1 MNWKRAIAIILQ
13 VLGYISLFASASVSL
28 YICANDDNWWV
39 LEEYCFVPIVG
50 ALLLIAGKGL
60 LKSAPSKNKS
70 IRRVI
75 PLTQDKVL
83 IEEKEVRL

>member
-1 MNWKRAIAIILQ
+1 MNWKRTIADILQ
-13 VLGYISLFASASVSL
+13 VLGYLLLFIAAFGSI
-28 YICANDDNWWV
+28 YICLQDDEWWV

-75 PLTQDKVL
+75 PLPQDKVL